1 MYDWKP
7 ISDNSFLDS
16 LSKQSENVKREF
28 KDRVEKTI
36 LAFAEQVITILNT
49 LISYSKSPVT

>member
-7 ISDNSFLDS
+7 IADNSFLDS
-16 LSKQSENVKREF
+16 LSKQSEHVKREF

-36 LAFAEQVITILNT
+36 LAFAEQVKSLYFNISNIL
-49 LISYSKSPVT
+49 L

>member
-1 MYDWKP
+1 VYDWKAMP
-7 ISDNSFLDS
+7 DNSFLDS

-36 LAFAEQVITILNT
+36 LAFAEQVITLF
-49 LISYSKSPVT
+49 